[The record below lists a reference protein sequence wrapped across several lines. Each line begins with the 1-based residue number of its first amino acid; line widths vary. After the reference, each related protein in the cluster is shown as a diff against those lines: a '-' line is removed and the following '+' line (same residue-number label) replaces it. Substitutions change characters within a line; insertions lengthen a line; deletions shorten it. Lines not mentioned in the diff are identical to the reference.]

1 LLTLNDR
8 GALRGAIRDPALD
21 PHLRAVL
28 RLRFDQLGGTG
39 AAFHVVGNADLV
51 ADAEA
56 AVGFPMTLD
65 GAPAWEWIERHAG
78 GITEVVFVLSD
89 SGSAQVLLVPSDADP
104 SIINLLQEHAN
115 G

>member
-1 LLTLNDR
+1 MLTLNDR
-8 GALRGAIRDPALD
+8 GALRGAIRDPSLD
-21 PHLRAVL
+21 PRVRAVL

-65 GAPAWEWIERHAG
+65 GEPCWEWLERHPG
-78 GITEVVFVLSD
+78 GITEIVFVLSD
-89 SGSAQVLLVPSDADP
+89 DGPAQVLLVPGNADP
-104 SIINLLQEHAN
+104 SITSLLQEHAD